1 MARKTR
7 EIERLKELIRL
18 EGEFNKIQDL
28 DLLLE
33 RILLE
38 ARRVTNA
45 DAGSLYLVEGDHL
58 RFAYSQNDTAQRKLP
73 PGQKLPYTAFS
84 VPINRNSNSGYVAAT
99 GQVVR
104 IADVYDIPPES
115 PVGYDTSYDKI
126 TGYKT
131 TSTLTLPLQ
140 TNTGEILGVLQ
151 VLNALGGDG
160 GVTSFS
166 ADDELTVMHF
176 ANNATSALQRA
187 QLTRSILLRMISMA
201 ELRDPAETGPHV
213 NRVAG
218 YAVEIYEHYAKR
230 RNVTEREMAR
240 NMDVLRMAAMLH
252 DVGKVAISDL
262 LLKKPAS
269 FTPEERAVMQTHTYL
284 GARLFAHRISEFD
297 EVAAQVALTHHE
309 RWDGKGYPGPVD
321 PRTGEPLPG
330 SASRET
336 PGLKGEQIGL
346 FGRIVAVADVYDAL
360 SCRRVYKKAWSEEDV
375 LAELRSSS
383 GSHFDPL
390 VAKTFLTLKKSEIG
404 HSIQARPIQGSSI
417 PGNRR
422 EGRKPIPLSPDR

>member
-28 DLLLE
+28 DILLE

-73 PGQKLPYTAFS
+73 SGQKLPYTAFS
-84 VPINRNSNSGYVAAT
+84 VPINRKSNSGYVAAT

-104 IADVYDIPPES
+104 IADVYNIPPES

-151 VLNALGGDG
+151 VLNALDGDG
-160 GVTSFS
+160 RVTSFS

-218 YAVEIYEHYAKR
+218 YAAEIYECFARR
-230 RNVTEREMAR
+230 RNVPEREMAK
-240 NMDVLRMAAMLH
+240 NLDSLRMAAMLH

-262 LLKKPAS
+262 ILKKPAS

-284 GARLFAHRISEFD
+284 GARLFAHRVSEFD
-297 EVAAQVALTHHE
+297 EIAALVALTHHE
-309 RWDGKGYPGPVD
+309 RWDGMGYPGPVD
-321 PRTGEPLPG
+321 VRSGEPQA
-330 SASRET
+330 ASPPRAT
-336 PGLKGEQIGL
+336 PGLKGEEISA
-346 FGRIVAVADVYDAL
+346 FGRIVALADVYDAL
-360 SCRRVYKKAWSEEDV
+360 SCRRVYKPAWTEENV
-375 LAELRSSS
+375 LEELRKSS
-383 GSHFDPL
+383 GSHFDPE
-390 VAKTFLTLKKSEIG
+390 VVDVFFEIYPNIKSI
-404 HSIQARPIQGSSI
+404 SS
-417 PGNRR
+417 
-422 EGRKPIPLSPDR
+422 KYPDHH

>member
-28 DLLLE
+28 DILLE

-73 PGQKLPYTAFS
+73 SGQKLPYTAFS
-84 VPINRNSNSGYVAAT
+84 VPINRKSNSGYVAAT

-104 IADVYDIPPES
+104 IADVYNIPPES

-151 VLNALGGDG
+151 VLNALDGDG
-160 GVTSFS
+160 RVTSFS

-218 YAVEIYEHYAKR
+218 YAAEIYECFARR
-230 RNVTEREMAR
+230 RNVPEREMAK
-240 NMDVLRMAAMLH
+240 NLDSLRMAAMLH

-262 LLKKPAS
+262 ILKKPAS

-284 GARLFAHRISEFD
+284 GARLFAHRVSEFD
-297 EVAAQVALTHHE
+297 EIAALVALTHHE
-309 RWDGKGYPGPVD
+309 RWDV
-321 PRTGEPLPG
+321 RSGEPQA
-330 SASRET
+330 ASPPRAT
-336 PGLKGEQIGL
+336 PGLKGEEISA
-346 FGRIVAVADVYDAL
+346 FGRIVALADVYDAL
-360 SCRRVYKKAWSEEDV
+360 SCRRVYKPAWTEENV
-375 LAELRSSS
+375 LEELRKSS
-383 GSHFDPL
+383 GSHFDPE
-390 VAKTFLTLKKSEIG
+390 VVDVFFEIYPNIKSI
-404 HSIQARPIQGSSI
+404 SS
-417 PGNRR
+417 
-422 EGRKPIPLSPDR
+422 KYPDHH